1 MKKYVFGTVIA
12 AIVIAALV
20 VVGVMQLRGDDNSTG
35 DSAQAPGAGSES
47 GSAGDQDVAER
58 PDCPAGPIAGVDL
71 ECLGGDDAREG
82 DKADEGITIANVW
95 AWWCEPCRAQLPHL
109 DEVAKSHP
117 DWKVVGVHADKNAA
131 NGAAFLNDVGV
142 DLPSFQDPDNSF
154 AGTLG
159 LPGVVPV
166 TVILRDGEV
175 VKQAAQ
181 PFTSA
186 AEIEKTVEEA
196 LAG

>member
-20 VVGVMQLRGDDNSTG
+20 VVGVMQLRGDDNGTG

-58 PDCPAGPIAGVDL
+58 PDCPAGPIAGVEL

-95 AWWCEPCRAQLPHL
+95 AWWCEPCRAELPHL

-117 DWKVVGVHADKNAA
+117 DWKVIGVHADKNAA

-175 VKQAAQ
+175 IKQAAQ

-186 AEIEKTVEEA
+186 GEIEKTVEEA

>member
-12 AIVIAALV
+12 AIVIAVLV
-20 VVGVMQLRGDDNSTG
+20 VVGVMQLRGDDTG
-35 DSAQAPGAGSES
+35 AGESAQAPGMES
-47 GSAGDQDVAER
+47 GAAGDQDVAER

-71 ECLGGDDAREG
+71 ECLGGDDAGVG
-82 DKADEGITIANVW
+82 DKADEGSTIANGG
-95 AWWCEPCRAQLPHL
+95 AWWCEPCRAELPHL

-131 NGAAFLNDVGV
+131 HGAAFLNDVGV

-175 VKQAAQ
+175 IKQAAQ

-186 AEIEKTVEEA
+186 DEIEKTVKEA

>member
-12 AIVIAALV
+12 AIVIAVLV
-20 VVGVMQLRGDDNSTG
+20 VVGVMQLRGDDTGAG
-35 DSAQAPGAGSES
+35 DSAQAPSAGS

-71 ECLGGDDAREG
+71 ECLGGDDASEG

-95 AWWCEPCRAQLPHL
+95 AWWCEPCRAELPYL
-109 DEVAKSHP
+109 DEVAESHP
-117 DWKVVGVHADKNAA
+117 DWKVIGVHADKNAG

-175 VKQAAQ
+175 IKQAAQ

>member
-1 MKKYVFGTVIA
+1 M
-12 AIVIAALV
+12 
-20 VVGVMQLRGDDNSTG
+20 
-35 DSAQAPGAGSES
+35 
-47 GSAGDQDVAER
+47 
-58 PDCPAGPIAGVDL
+58 
-71 ECLGGDDAREG
+71 
-82 DKADEGITIANVW
+82 
-95 AWWCEPCRAQLPHL
+95 
-109 DEVAKSHP
+109 AKSHP

>member
-20 VVGVMQLRGDDNSTG
+20 VVGVMQLRGDDNGTG

-47 GSAGDQDVAER
+47 GSAGYQDVAER
-58 PDCPAGPIAGVDL
+58 PDCPAGPIAGVEL

-95 AWWCEPCRAQLPHL
+95 AWWCEPCRAELPHL

-117 DWKVVGVHADKNAA
+117 DWKVIGVHADKNAA

>member
-20 VVGVMQLRGDDNSTG
+20 VVGGMQLRGDDNSTG

-95 AWWCEPCRAQLPHL
+95 AWWCEPCRAELPHL

-117 DWKVVGVHADKNAA
+117 DWKVIGVHADKNAA

>member
-12 AIVIAALV
+12 AIVIAVLV
-20 VVGVMQLRGDDNSTG
+20 VVGVMQLRGDDTG
-35 DSAQAPGAGSES
+35 AGESAQAPGMES
-47 GSAGDQDVAER
+47 GAAGGQDVAER

-71 ECLGGDDAREG
+71 ECLGGDDAGEG

-95 AWWCEPCRAQLPHL
+95 AWWCEPCRAELPHL

-117 DWKVVGVHADKNAA
+117 DWKVIGVHADKNAA

-175 VKQAAQ
+175 IKQAAQ

-186 AEIEKTVEEA
+186 DEIEKTVKEA

>member
-95 AWWCEPCRAQLPHL
+95 AWWCEPCRAELPHL

-142 DLPSFQDPDNSF
+142 DLPSFQCPDSSV

>member
-12 AIVIAALV
+12 AIVIAVLV
-20 VVGVMQLRGDDNSTG
+20 VVGVMQLRGDDNGTG

-47 GSAGDQDVAER
+47 GAVGDQDVAER

-71 ECLGGDDAREG
+71 ECLGGDDAGEG

-95 AWWCEPCRAQLPHL
+95 AWWCEPCRAELPYL
-109 DEVAKSHP
+109 DEVAESHP
-117 DWKVVGVHADKNAA
+117 DWKVIGVHADKNAG

-175 VKQAAQ
+175 IKQAAQ

-186 AEIEKTVEEA
+186 DEIEKTVKEA

>member
-95 AWWCEPCRAQLPHL
+95 AWWCEPCRAELPHL

-142 DLPSFQDPDNSF
+142 NLPSFQDPDNSF

>member
-12 AIVIAALV
+12 AIVIAVLV
-20 VVGVMQLRGDDNSTG
+20 VVGVMQLRGDDTG
-35 DSAQAPGAGSES
+35 AGESAQAPGMES
-47 GSAGDQDVAER
+47 GTAGDQDVAER

-71 ECLGGDDAREG
+71 ECLGGDEAGQGE
-82 DKADEGITIANVW
+82 KADEGITIANVW
-95 AWWCEPCRAQLPHL
+95 AWWCEPCRAELPHL
-109 DEVAKSHP
+109 EEVAESYP
-117 DWKVVGVHADKNAA
+117 DWKVIGVHADKNAA

-142 DLPSFQDPDNSF
+142 DLPSFQDPDNS
-154 AGTLG
+154 L
-159 LPGVVPV
+159 VPV

-175 VKQAAQ
+175 IKQAAQ

-186 AEIEKTVEEA
+186 DEIEKTVKEA

>member
-95 AWWCEPCRAQLPHL
+95 AWWCEPCRAELPHL

>member
-20 VVGVMQLRGDDNSTG
+20 VVGVMQLRGDDNDTG

-58 PDCPAGPIAGVDL
+58 PDCPAGPIAGVEL

-95 AWWCEPCRAQLPHL
+95 AWWCEPCRAELPHL

-117 DWKVVGVHADKNAA
+117 DWKVIGVHADKNAA

-175 VKQAAQ
+175 IKQAAQ

-186 AEIEKTVEEA
+186 GEIEKTVEEA

>member
-12 AIVIAALV
+12 AIITAVLVIM
-20 VVGVMQLRGDDNSTG
+20 GVMQLRGDDTG
-35 DSAQAPGAGSES
+35 AGGSAPGNAAGRE
-47 GSAGDQDVAER
+47 VADR

-71 ECLGGDDAREG
+71 ECLGGTDAGDAGAGEG
-82 DKADEGITIANVW
+82 DHTDAGITIANVW
-95 AWWCEPCRAQLPHL
+95 AWWCEPCRTELPYF
-109 DEVAKSHP
+109 DEVAESHP
-117 DWKVVGVHADKNAA
+117 EWKVIGIHADKNAA
-131 NGAAFLNDVGV
+131 NGAAFLNDVGI
-142 DLPSFQDPDNSF
+142 DLPSFQDSHNSF
-154 AGTLG
+154 AGALG

-175 VKQAAQ
+175 LKQAAQ

-186 AEIEKTVEEA
+186 AEIENTVKEA

>member
-95 AWWCEPCRAQLPHL
+95 AWWCEPCRAELPHL

-117 DWKVVGVHADKNAA
+117 DWKVIGVHADKNAA

>member
-95 AWWCEPCRAQLPHL
+95 AWWCEPCRAELPHL

-117 DWKVVGVHADKNAA
+117 DWKVVGVHAEKNAA

>member
-12 AIVIAALV
+12 AIVIAVLV
-20 VVGVMQLRGDDNSTG
+20 VVGVMQLRGDDTG
-35 DSAQAPGAGSES
+35 AGESAQAPDMES
-47 GSAGDQDVAER
+47 GAADGQDVAER

-71 ECLGGDDAREG
+71 ECLGGDEAGQGE
-82 DKADEGITIANVW
+82 KADEGITIANVW
-95 AWWCEPCRAQLPHL
+95 AWWCEPCRAELPHL
-109 DEVAKSHP
+109 DEVAESHP
-117 DWKVVGVHADKNAA
+117 DWKVIGVHADKNAA

-175 VKQAAQ
+175 IKQAAQ

-186 AEIEKTVEEA
+186 DEIEKTVKEA

>member
-20 VVGVMQLRGDDNSTG
+20 VVGVMQLRGDDNGTG

-47 GSAGDQDVAER
+47 GAAGDQDVAER
-58 PDCPAGPIAGVDL
+58 PDCPAGPIAGVEL

-95 AWWCEPCRAQLPHL
+95 AWWCEPCRAELPHL

-117 DWKVVGVHADKNAA
+117 DWKVIGVHADKNAA

-175 VKQAAQ
+175 IKQAAQ

-186 AEIEKTVEEA
+186 GEIEKTVEEA

>member
-20 VVGVMQLRGDDNSTG
+20 VVGVMQLRGDDTG
-35 DSAQAPGAGSES
+35 AGESAQAPGMES
-47 GSAGDQDVAER
+47 GAADGQDVAER
-58 PDCPAGPIAGVDL
+58 PDCPAGPIAGVEL

-95 AWWCEPCRAQLPHL
+95 AWWCEPCRAELPHL

-117 DWKVVGVHADKNAA
+117 DWKVIGVHADKNAA

-175 VKQAAQ
+175 IKQAAQ

-186 AEIEKTVEEA
+186 GEIEKTVEEA

>member
-95 AWWCEPCRAQLPHL
+95 AWWCEPCRAELPHL

-186 AEIEKTVEEA
+186 GEIEKTVEEA

>member
-12 AIVIAALV
+12 AIVIAVLV
-20 VVGVMQLRGDDNSTG
+20 VVGVMQLRGDDTG
-35 DSAQAPGAGSES
+35 AGESAQAPGMES
-47 GSAGDQDVAER
+47 GTAGDQDVAER

-71 ECLGGDDAREG
+71 ECLGGDDAGEG

-95 AWWCEPCRAQLPHL
+95 AWWCEPCRAELPYL
-109 DEVAKSHP
+109 GEVAESHP
-117 DWKVVGVHADKNAA
+117 DWKVIGVHADKNAA

-175 VKQAAQ
+175 IKQAAQ

-186 AEIEKTVEEA
+186 DEIEKTVKEA

>member
-12 AIVIAALV
+12 AIITAVLAIM
-20 VVGVMQLRGDDNSTG
+20 GVMQLRGDDTG
-35 DSAQAPGAGSES
+35 AGGSAPGNAAGQE
-47 GSAGDQDVAER
+47 VADR

-71 ECLGGDDAREG
+71 ECLGGTAAGDAGAGEG
-82 DKADEGITIANVW
+82 DQTDAGITIANVW
-95 AWWCEPCRAQLPHL
+95 AWWCEPCRTELPYF
-109 DEVAKSHP
+109 DEVAESHP
-117 DWKVVGVHADKNAA
+117 EWKVIGIHADKNAA
-131 NGAAFLNDVGV
+131 NGAAFLNDVGI
-142 DLPSFQDPDNSF
+142 DLPSFQDPHNSF
-154 AGTLG
+154 AGALG

-175 VKQAAQ
+175 LKQAAQ

-186 AEIEKTVEEA
+186 AEIENTVKEA

>member
-12 AIVIAALV
+12 AIVIAVLV
-20 VVGVMQLRGDDNSTG
+20 VVGVMQLRGDDTG
-35 DSAQAPGAGSES
+35 AGESAQAPGAGSES
-47 GSAGDQDVAER
+47 GAAGDQDVAER

-71 ECLGGDDAREG
+71 ECLGGDEAGQG

-95 AWWCEPCRAQLPHL
+95 AWWCEPCRAELPHL

>member
-12 AIVIAALV
+12 AIVIAVLV
-20 VVGVMQLRGDDNSTG
+20 VVGVMQLRGDDTG
-35 DSAQAPGAGSES
+35 AGESAQAPGMES
-47 GSAGDQDVAER
+47 GAAGDQDVAER

-71 ECLGGDDAREG
+71 ECLGGDDAGQGE
-82 DKADEGITIANVW
+82 KADEGITIANVW
-95 AWWCEPCRAQLPHL
+95 AWWCEPCRAELPHL

>member
-20 VVGVMQLRGDDNSTG
+20 VVGVMQLRGDDNGTG

-58 PDCPAGPIAGVDL
+58 PDCPAGPIAGVEL

-95 AWWCEPCRAQLPHL
+95 AWWCEPCRAELPHL

-117 DWKVVGVHADKNAA
+117 DWKVIGVHADKNAA

-175 VKQAAQ
+175 IKQAAQ

-186 AEIEKTVEEA
+186 DEIEKTVKEA

>member
-1 MKKYVFGTVIA
+1 M
-12 AIVIAALV
+12 
-20 VVGVMQLRGDDNSTG
+20 
-35 DSAQAPGAGSES
+35 
-47 GSAGDQDVAER
+47 
-58 PDCPAGPIAGVDL
+58 
-71 ECLGGDDAREG
+71 
-82 DKADEGITIANVW
+82 AD
-95 AWWCEPCRAQLPHL
+95 
-109 DEVAKSHP
+109 SHP
-117 DWKVVGVHADKNAA
+117 DWKVIGVHADKNAA

-175 VKQAAQ
+175 IKQAAQ

-186 AEIEKTVEEA
+186 DEIEKTVKEA